1 MGKLLFFFRRK
12 EKKGD
17 YPPVLSLSIFIYL
30 INNMASKDGW
40 VAPFLSIEKNPKI
53 FYKDKK
59 GDSPVPTYKVGAG
72 GSSLNRR

>member
-1 MGKLLFFFRRK
+1 
-12 EKKGD
+12 
-17 YPPVLSLSIFIYL
+17 LSIFIYL
-30 INNMASKDGW
+30 INNLASKDGW

-72 GSSLNRR
+72 GSRPIKI